1 VKFNSW
7 RDVFSLNCD
16 KSLLLCDG
24 YWPQVSRCGQP
35 YCTKCFWMCRVRI
48 DARRKELRA
57 RRDKA
62 LQKCLEREK
71 QLEASQGLQEFKRDA
86 DEVAVLY

>member
-1 VKFNSW
+1 
-7 RDVFSLNCD
+7 
-16 KSLLLCDG
+16 
-24 YWPQVSRCGQP
+24 
-35 YCTKCFWMCRVRI
+35 MCHVRI

-71 QLEASQGLQEFKRDA
+71 QLEAAQDLQEFKRDA
-86 DEVAVLY
+86 DEVGVMMFLYFCQSCHLS